1 MKKLFNK
8 QRAALALATIM
19 MVSIIAGVFAANTG
33 PTFSDVPTNHWAYTY
48 IERSADEGWMNGV
61 GSNQFNP
68 GGTVTNAEFF
78 TMLGRAYYAEEAAA
92 IEAEYTGGNWWYP
105 ASKAAHNNGVLEGTD
120 LGIYVNAYGAWPD
133 NVLFATTRRDD
144 MALAIYN
151 LMEDKGFTASQ
162 SEMQAAQSKIGDWS
176 SIKEKY
182 QDPVSAVYA
191 LGIITGTSDGTF
203 APERGMTRAEAA
215 TVLCRLDDVLAGKE
229 PTTPDIP
236 DEEVPEVTPEPE
248 PSQEPETPTS
258 YAPGDA
264 NKDGVLTEEE
274 VYDALM
280 AFKEEVPDGTPWG
293 NDVRYVSVSGAG
305 TGTGCAAFVYK
316 ASDQAFSGPKRAVAD
331 ANDLRVGD
339 IVWNKAAGHWFI
351 VTGISGDNIDCA
363 DGNTNGMVSWNG
375 YGFVSDIEAG
385 MKENLIVIYTRYP
398 E

>member
-1 MKKLFNK
+1 M
-8 QRAALALATIM
+8 
-19 MVSIIAGVFAANTG
+19 
-33 PTFSDVPTNHWAYTY
+33 
-48 IERSADEGWMNGV
+48 
-61 GSNQFNP
+61 
-68 GGTVTNAEFF
+68 
-78 TMLGRAYYAEEAAA
+78 
-92 IEAEYTGGNWWYP
+92 
-105 ASKAAHNNGVLEGTD
+105 
-120 LGIYVNAYGAWPD
+120 
-133 NVLFATTRRDD
+133 
-144 MALAIYN
+144 
-151 LMEDKGFTASQ
+151 
-162 SEMQAAQSKIGDWS
+162 
-176 SIKEKY
+176 
-182 QDPVSAVYA
+182 SAVYA
-191 LGIITGTSDGTF
+191 LGIITGTSDVTF

-280 AFKEEVPDGTPWG
+280 AFKEEVPQGTPWG

>member
-8 QRAALALATIM
+8 QRASLALATIM
-19 MVSIIAGVFAANTG
+19 MISIIAGVFAANTS
-33 PTFSDVPTNHWAYTY
+33 PTFTDVPASHWAYTY
-48 IERSADEGWMNGV
+48 IERAADEGWMNGV

-92 IEAEYTGGNWWYP
+92 IEADYTGGNWWYP

-236 DEEVPEVTPEPE
+236 DEEIPDVTPEPE
-248 PSQEPETPTS
+248 PTQEPETPTS

-280 AFKEEVPDGTPWG
+280 AFKEEVPDGTPWDDDTYYYSAVG
-293 NDVRYVSVSGAG
+293 GRCY
-305 TGTGCAAFVYK
+305 GCAAFAYM
-316 ASDQAFSGPKRAVAD
+316 ASDRIFLGLERPVTNASEV
-331 ANDLRVGD
+331 RVGD
-339 IVWNKAAGHWFI
+339 ILRNDVLEHWSI
-351 VTGISGDNIDCA
+351 ITRIDGDNISLA
-363 DGNTNGMVSWNG
+363 SGNTNNEVSWNG
-375 YGFVSDIEAG
+375 YGDMPSLEKGLAEGYLRV
-385 MKENLIVIYTRYP
+385 YTRYP
-398 E
+398 D

>member
-1 MKKLFNK
+1 MKKFFNK
-8 QRAALALATIM
+8 QRTSLALATIM
-19 MVSIIAGVFAANTG
+19 MISIIAGVFAANTS
-33 PTFSDVPTNHWAYTY
+33 PTFTDVPASHWAYTY
-48 IERSADEGWMNGV
+48 IERAADEGWMNGV

-92 IEAEYTGGNWWYP
+92 IEAGYTGGNWWYP

-182 QDPVSAVYA
+182 QAPVSAVYA

-229 PTTPDIP
+229 PAAPDIP

-248 PSQEPETPTS
+248 PTQEPETLTG

-280 AFKEEVPDGTPWG
+280 AFKEEVPDGTPWTDD
-293 NDVRYVSVSGAG
+293 NRYGG
-305 TGTGCAAFVYK
+305 GRGCAAFAFM
-316 ASDQAFSGPKRAVAD
+316 ASDAAFNLPRREIYD
-331 ANDLRVGD
+331 IDNLHVGD
-339 IVWNKAAGHWFI
+339 IIHYSVPQEHWVI
-351 VTGISGDNIDCA
+351 VTRVSPETDYYYGAGGASGD
-363 DGNTNGMVSWNG
+363 DGKVSWSS
-375 YGFVSDIEAG
+375 YGMLSLVASYIREGKAEVF
-385 MKENLIVIYTRYP
+385 TRYP
-398 E
+398 D

>member
-8 QRAALALATIM
+8 QRAALALATVM
-19 MVSIIAGVFAANTG
+19 MVSIIAGVFAASSN
-33 PTFSDVPTNHWAYTY
+33 PTFTDVPSTHWAYSY
-48 IERSADEGWMNGV
+48 VERAADEGWMNGV

-78 TMLGRAYYAEEAAA
+78 TMLGRAYYAEEAAT
-92 IEAEYTGGNWWYP
+92 IEADYTGGNWWYP

-162 SEMQAAQSKIGDWS
+162 SEMQAAQSKIGDWGD
-176 SIKEKY
+176 IKEKY

-215 TVLCRLDDVLAGKE
+215 AVLCRLDDVLAGKE

-236 DEEVPEVTPEPE
+236 DEEIPDVTPEPE

-280 AFKEEVPDGTPWG
+280 AFKEEVPDGTPWTDD
-293 NDVRYVSVSGAG
+293 NRYGG
-305 TGTGCAAFVYK
+305 GRGCAAFAFM
-316 ASDQAFSGPKRAVAD
+316 ASDAAFNLPRREIYDVGE
-331 ANDLRVGD
+331 LRIGD
-339 IVWNKAAGHWFI
+339 IYHIFRPGFEHWAI
-351 VTGISGDNIDCA
+351 VVDIDPGIDTFTAA
-363 DGNTNGMVSWNG
+363 DGASSSDGTVRWNT
-375 YGFVSDIEAG
+375 YGEKSTLSALMDAG
-385 MKENLIVIYTRYP
+385 QAEVFTRYP
-398 E
+398 N

>member
-1 MKKLFNK
+1 MKKFFNK
-8 QRAALALATIM
+8 QRTSLALATIM
-19 MVSIIAGVFAANTG
+19 MVSIIAGVFAANSNR
-33 PTFSDVPTNHWAYTY
+33 TFTDVPASHWAYTY
-48 IERSADEGWMNGV
+48 IERAADEGWMNGV

-92 IEAEYTGGNWWYP
+92 IEADYTGGNWWYP

-236 DEEVPEVTPEPE
+236 DEEVPDATPEPE

-280 AFKEEVPDGTPWG
+280 AFKEEVPQGTPWDDNTYYYSPIG
-293 NDVRYVSVSGAG
+293 GRCY
-305 TGTGCAAFVYK
+305 GCAAFVYM
-316 ASDQAFSGPKRAVAD
+316 ASDKIFSGMEHVVTNVD
-331 ANDLRVGD
+331 DLRVGD
-339 IVWNKAAGHWFI
+339 IIRFEHIGHWAI
-351 VTGISGDNIDCA
+351 VTGFGEDQVHMA
-363 DGNTNGMVSWNG
+363 DGNNADAVSWNSFG
-375 YGFVSDIEAG
+375 YYDDLRSLVAEGQAI
-385 MKENLIVIYTRYP
+385 IYTRYP
-398 E
+398 D

>member
-1 MKKLFNK
+1 MKKFFNK
-8 QRAALALATIM
+8 QRTSLALATIM
-19 MVSIIAGVFAANTG
+19 MVSIIAGVFAANSN
-33 PTFSDVPTNHWAYTY
+33 PTFTDVPASHWAYTY
-48 IERSADEGWMNGV
+48 IERAADEGWMNGV

-78 TMLGRAYYAEEAAA
+78 TMLGRAYYAEDAAK
-92 IEAEYTGGNWWYP
+92 IEADYTGGNWWYP
-105 ASKAAHNNGVLEGTD
+105 ASKAAQNNGVLDDTD

-151 LMEDKGFTASQ
+151 LMEDKGFTANQ

-229 PTTPDIP
+229 PATPDIP
-236 DEEVPEVTPEPE
+236 DEEIPDVTPEPE
-248 PSQEPETPTS
+248 PTQEPETPTS

-280 AFKEEVPDGTPWG
+280 AFKEEVPDGTPWDDDTYYYSAVG
-293 NDVRYVSVSGAG
+293 GRCY
-305 TGTGCAAFVYK
+305 GCAAFAYM
-316 ASDQAFSGPKRAVAD
+316 ASDRIFLGLERPVTNASEV
-331 ANDLRVGD
+331 RVGD
-339 IVWNKAAGHWFI
+339 ILRNDVLEHWSI
-351 VTGISGDNIDCA
+351 ITRIDGDNISLA
-363 DGNTNGMVSWNG
+363 SGNTNNEVSWNG
-375 YGFVSDIEAG
+375 YGDMPSLEKGLAEGYLRV
-385 MKENLIVIYTRYP
+385 YTRYP
-398 E
+398 D

>member
-1 MKKLFNK
+1 MKTCLS
-8 QRAALALATIM
+8 LALAAAL
-19 MVSIIAGVFAANTG
+19 SLSLAAPALAAGPSF
-33 PTFSDVPTNHWAYTY
+33 PDVPEEHWAYAY
-48 IERSADEGWMNGV
+48 VERAAEEGWMNGV
-61 GSNQFNP
+61 GSGQFDP

-78 TMLGRAYYAEEAAA
+78 TMLGRAYYAEDTAA
-92 IEAEYTGGNWWYP
+92 IEAEYTGDNWWYP
-105 ASKAAHNNGVLEGTD
+105 PCVAAYDNGVLEGTD
-120 LGIYVNAYGAWPD
+120 LGIYVSAYGAWPP
-133 NVLFATTRRDD
+133 NVVPAVIRRDD

-162 SEMQAAQSKIGDWS
+162 SEMQAAQAKIGDWS

-236 DEEVPEVTPEPE
+236 DEEIPNVTPEPE

-264 NKDGVLTEEE
+264 NKDGVLTEGE

-280 AFKEEVPDGTPWG
+280 AFKEEVPDGTPWDD
-293 NDVRYVSVSGAG
+293 NVRYTSISGAG
-305 TGTGCAAFVYK
+305 QGTGCAAFVYK
-316 ASDQAFSGPKRAVAD
+316 ASDQAFSGPKRVVSD
-331 ANDLRVGD
+331 ATQLRVGD

-351 VTGISGDNIDCA
+351 VTGISGDDIDCA
-363 DGNTNGMVSWNG
+363 DGNTNGKVSWNG
-375 YGFVSDIEAG
+375 YGFVSDIEIG
-385 MKENLIVIYTRYP
+385 MKEDLIVIYTRYP

>member
-1 MKKLFNK
+1 MKKFFTK
-8 QRAALALATIM
+8 QRAALALAVVMTA
-19 MVSIIAGVFAANTG
+19 SIIAGVFAASTS
-33 PTFSDVPTNHWAYTY
+33 PTFTDVPASHWAYTY
-48 IERSADEGWMNGV
+48 IERAADEGWMNGV

-78 TMLGRAYYAEEAAA
+78 TMLGRAYYAEDAAK
-92 IEAEYTGGNWWYP
+92 IEADYTGGNWWYP
-105 ASKAAHNNGVLEGTD
+105 ASKAAQNNGVLDDTD

-151 LMEDKGFTASQ
+151 LMEDKGFTANQ

-229 PTTPDIP
+229 PATPDIP
-236 DEEVPEVTPEPE
+236 DEEIPDVTPEPE
-248 PSQEPETPTS
+248 PTQEPETPTS

-280 AFKEEVPDGTPWG
+280 SFKEEVPDGTPWTDD
-293 NDVRYVSVSGAG
+293 NRYGG
-305 TGTGCAAFVYK
+305 GRGCAAFAFM
-316 ASDQAFSGPKRAVAD
+316 ASDAAFNLPRREIYD
-331 ANDLRVGD
+331 ANELRVGD
-339 IVWNKAAGHWFI
+339 IIHISVPQEHWMI
-351 VTGISGDNIDCA
+351 VTSIDVETGYIYGA
-363 DGNTNGMVSWNG
+363 DGASSADGVVRWNA
-375 YGFVSDIEAG
+375 YGFLNELESGMNAGTIE
-385 MKENLIVIYTRYP
+385 IFTRYP
-398 E
+398 D